1 MDPYFLE
8 DFYENIIRIIIDQ
21 GDQLDQFD
29 KNPKS
34 CINI

>member
-8 DFYENIIRIIIDQ
+8 DLNQNIIKISRDL

-29 KNPKS
+29 KNSES

>member
-1 MDPYFLE
+1 MDPYFL
-8 DFYENIIRIIIDQ
+8 DDLTKNLIKISMDL

-29 KNPKS
+29 KNSES

>member
-8 DFYENIIRIIIDQ
+8 DLYQNLIKISTDL

-29 KNPKS
+29 KN
-34 CINI
+34 